1 MACVERITRP
11 LFEDEYLLLHAT
23 SNPTEIRTATPKIDM
38 NLVRILLSISCKQT
52 AAIPGRP
59 EPGPNPL

>member
-1 MACVERITRP
+1 
-11 LFEDEYLLLHAT
+11 LLLHAT